1 MKNNSKK
8 FFKSSFDSSYP
19 SSSTNSS
26 FNSGMNGSSSYQSGN
41 MMGNSVMKRNSN
53 SLRKSKNWLRD
64 LAGWLGGKKPKVV
77 YPNEKM
83 FDSRLN
89 SWYGREFLDSPSP
102 GRSTSQRSVSEAR
115 EAYDPARAAEA
126 ERSGQSYVENLQ
138 RLHQLQ
144 NPGKPMPGYMSPYP
158 SQNRSK
164 AEEQALKEKE
174 IANLKRKSQRKP
186 LKSPYPKPAPSAA
199 PAPIK
204 ISPYANIYGKPK
216 NISSQAYNVPVNRI
230 PSRHPF
236 LTQGDMDMAGSWLAG
251 NPANK
256 IRNKTQLLRDKVNT
270 DAASYKPPWGQ
281 MQVPLHTDI
290 NFNPRNSS
298 LPEAEVMSL
307 YQDYLEEI
315 ARTGAPNRFT
325 KKRAVNKRM
334 AKRADGPNK
343 NKYFK

>member
-53 SLRKSKNWLRD
+53 SLRKSKNWLSD

-89 SWYGREFLDSPSP
+89 SWYGREFLDAPSP
-102 GRSTSQRSVSEAR
+102 GRKTSTRPVSEAR

-126 ERSGQSYVENLQ
+126 ERAGQSYLENLQ

-144 NPGKPMPGYMSPYP
+144 NPGQPMPGYMNPYP
-158 SQNRSK
+158 SKSSPLDLIEAEK
-164 AEEQALKEKE
+164 AAYQSAKQQAKSR
-174 IANLKRKSQRKP
+174 RKTS
-186 LKSPYPKPAPSAA
+186 KSPIPKAVKSPV
-199 PAPIK
+199 PIS
-204 ISPYANIYGKPK
+204 ISPYQNIYGKPK

-256 IRNKTQLLRDKVNT
+256 IRNKTQLLRDKVNADT
-270 DAASYKPPWGQ
+270 ASYKPPWGR

-307 YQDYLEEI
+307 YQDYLDEI

-325 KKRAVNKRM
+325 QKRSVNKRM